1 MSQIKKTNK
10 VNNFFTSNSRKL
22 VKDGLKN
29 FKGSISDGERN
40 FIKDITPSTDTLKSI
55 GKGVMSGAEV
65 LLMNKLLLK

>member
-40 FIKDITPSTDTLKSI
+40 FIKDIKPSTDTLKSI

-65 LLMNKLLLK
+65 LLMKKLLLK